1 MRSSKCSF
9 WFVCFLGLYVFCGPS
24 VAAAPAY
31 KAPVGPALQEVSVN
45 VLCPSKYG
53 GSGGAQGSGTVFL
66 SEVDGAP
73 SAWVLTAYH
82 VIKGQREV
90 SDVISRAGTTKKSVS
105 YRDAQIIQERVLA
118 GRIVGELKFD
128 AEIVSVDASRDI
140 ALMRIRDGEFSD
152 VGARFYLDSEIP
164 VAGTELYHCGAPGG
178 KDTGGTC
185 SLTMGIVSR
194 IGVRIPGFGGG
205 SKHGV
210 FDQTD
215 TAALGGSSG
224 GLLALKSDGRFI
236 GMITLGLRG
245 GDSFHWYVPARSIL
259 DWADEINVQWL
270 FDLTCDRP
278 TEKDIEKI
286 ILENV
291 KMGTS
296 PAALV
301 PTPAVIRETLK
312 KTPKDN

>member
-1 MRSSKCSF
+1 MKNFRGRPVQSF
-9 WFVCFLGLYVFCGPS
+9 WFVCFFGLYVFCDPSTAATSAKRVTVGPS
-24 VAAAPAY
+24 
-31 KAPVGPALQEVSVN
+31 LQKVSVN

-66 SEVDGAP
+66 SEIDGLP

-90 SDVISRAGTTKKSVS
+90 SDVISRTGSTKKSVS

-128 AEIVSVDASRDI
+128 AEIISVDASRDI
-140 ALMRIRDGEFSD
+140 ALLRIRDGEFSD
-152 VGARFYLDSEIP
+152 VGALFYLDGVIP
-164 VAGTELYHCGAPGG
+164 LAGTELYHCGAPGG

-259 DWADEINVQWL
+259 DWADEISVQWL
-270 FDLTCDRP
+270 FDPTCDRP
-278 TEKDIEKI
+278 TEEDIDRI

-291 KMGTS
+291 KMKLSAIELTS
-296 PAALV
+296 V
-301 PTPAVIRETLK
+301 PTPATNEALEK
-312 KTPKDN
+312 

>member
-1 MRSSKCSF
+1 MKNFMLSF
-9 WFVCFLGLYVFCGPS
+9 VLCFVLCFPS
-24 VAAAPAY
+24 LAD
-31 KAPVGPALQEVSVN
+31 KPVGPTLQKVSVN
-45 VLCPSKYG
+45 VLCPGKYG

-66 SEVDGAP
+66 SEIDGKA

-90 SDVISRAGTTKKSVS
+90 SDVISRTGSTKKSVS

-128 AEIVSVDASRDI
+128 AEIISVDASRDI
-140 ALMRIRDGEFSD
+140 ALLRIRDGEFSD
-152 VGARFYLDSEIP
+152 VGATFFLDGDIP
-164 VAGTELYHCGAPGG
+164 LAGTELYHCGAPGG

-259 DWADEINVQWL
+259 DWAEEINVQWL
-270 FDLTCDRP
+270 FDDTCDRP
-278 TEKDIEKI
+278 TEKDIKKI

-291 KMGTS
+291 KMKLSTTFPVPV
-296 PAALV
+296 PA
-301 PTPAVIRETLK
+301 TEYKTLEK
-312 KTPKDN
+312 

>member
-1 MRSSKCSF
+1 MKS
-9 WFVCFLGLYVFCGPS
+9 FVCALVLSFVLCFPS
-24 VAAAPAY
+24 QAG
-31 KAPVGPALQEVSVN
+31 KSSGAPVGPTLQKVSVN

-53 GSGGAQGSGTVFL
+53 GSDGAQGSGTVFL
-66 SEVDGAP
+66 SEIDGKA

-82 VIKGQREV
+82 VIKRQREV
-90 SDVISRAGTTKKSVS
+90 SDIINRTGSTKKSVS

-128 AEIVSVDASRDI
+128 AEIISVDASRDI
-140 ALMRIRDGEFSD
+140 ALLRIRDGEFSD
-152 VGARFYLDSEIP
+152 VGAVFYLDSSIP
-164 VAGTELYHCGAPGG
+164 LAGTELYHCGAPGG
-178 KDTGGTC
+178 KGTGGTC

-194 IGVRIPGFGGG
+194 IGVRIPDFGGG

-259 DWADEINVQWL
+259 DWAKEINVNWL
-270 FDLTCDRP
+270 FDPTYDRP

-291 KMGTS
+291 KMTVTL
-296 PAALV
+296 PVLV
-301 PTPAVIRETLK
+301 PTPASPRETLDK
-312 KTPKDN
+312 